1 MKTRL
6 NAKNTIDAINTFAI
20 PALSYG
26 YVVLDW
32 SITELETIDRETRK
46 LLKKYHLLHENSDI
60 TRLYLTRKLGGRGL
74 TNVTDQYKNQVIQ
87 YSCYLRNTGD
97 ILLNLVST
105 WQTTRRAKSIHERA
119 NSYCDQLQLDV
130 NEIATKTKEQRK
142 NEIKTKRNTQK
153 RNELKTKEMH
163 GQYVKLLDEAHIDTI
178 KSTNWLRDS
187 RLKRPT
193 EAALCAIQEQ
203 AITTKYIRK
212 NVFKTTEDDACR
224 LCRTSKE
231 TIHHI
236 ISGCPMLSAT
246 KYTERHDNVCKLIHM
261 QLARKYELLDNNI
274 EEKWF
279 KYDPEPLLED
289 ENTKILWN
297 FPIQTDHLVRHNKPD
312 LLVIEKKKRKA
323 FIIDIAVPN
332 DNNIMKKRREKMLN
346 YETLSFEIKQLWNLE
361 TVSIVP
367 IVVGATGIVH
377 NKFEELIKEKL
388 DINPNTKEIQKIAI
402 LGTVYI
408 TRYFLQHDI

>member
-1 MKTRL
+1 MNFGLEKCKKATIKRGKLSQSDNITLPNNDVIQSLSHEDTYKYLGIFQNDTNKTTRMKTALRNEYFARIKKIMKTRL

-178 KSTNWLRDS
+178 N
-187 RLKRPT
+187 
-193 EAALCAIQEQ
+193 
-203 AITTKYIRK
+203 
-212 NVFKTTEDDACR
+212 
-224 LCRTSKE
+224 
-231 TIHHI
+231 
-236 ISGCPMLSAT
+236 
-246 KYTERHDNVCKLIHM
+246 
-261 QLARKYELLDNNI
+261 
-274 EEKWF
+274 
-279 KYDPEPLLED
+279 
-289 ENTKILWN
+289 
-297 FPIQTDHLVRHNKPD
+297 
-312 LLVIEKKKRKA
+312 
-323 FIIDIAVPN
+323 
-332 DNNIMKKRREKMLN
+332 
-346 YETLSFEIKQLWNLE
+346 
-361 TVSIVP
+361 
-367 IVVGATGIVH
+367 
-377 NKFEELIKEKL
+377 
-388 DINPNTKEIQKIAI
+388 
-402 LGTVYI
+402 
-408 TRYFLQHDI
+408 